1 MISLILTVDESLNKL
16 NIPVAKH
23 HVAESLAQVERYAK
37 NYGFPVVLKLISPK
51 VIHKTEAGGVKIVH
65 DLSELRGTA
74 AKFLE
79 QGKVLIQEHCVGVE
93 MFLGLKN
100 DPAFG
105 HVLLAGVGGIYV
117 EVYKDVA
124 FRICPITGR
133 DAEQMLEELKG
144 KALLKGV
151 RGQKPVKTKALID
164 AMVSLSKLPEK
175 IRNIEELDVNPFFIN
190 DKEGKA
196 VDARLVLRD

>member
-1 MISLILTVDESLNKL
+1 MILTVDESLDRL
-16 NIPVAKH
+16 NISVAKH
-23 HVAESLAQVERYAK
+23 HIASSLADVERHSRK
-37 NYGFPVVLKLISPK
+37 YGFPVVLKLISPK
-51 VIHKTEAGGVKIVH
+51 AIHKTEVGGVKIVH
-65 DLSELRGTA
+65 DLAELRQTA

-79 QGKVLIQEHCVGVE
+79 QGKVLIQEHCSGVE

-100 DPAFG
+100 DPSFG
-105 HVLLAGVGGIYV
+105 HVLLAGIGGIYV
-117 EVYKDVA
+117 EVYKDVS
-124 FRICPITGR
+124 FRVCPISGS
-133 DAEQMLEELKG
+133 DAEKMLEELKG

-175 IRNIEELDVNPFFIN
+175 IRNLEELDVNPFFIN